1 MTQCFDVNFHVVYLF
16 FLKQVSALDEDLG
29 INSQLT
35 YFIQKGNSDG
45 LFSITPSGTFQILNR
60 LDREV
65 QSLYFLTIIAVDSG
79 DSDQS

>member
-1 MTQCFDVNFHVVYLF
+1 MLISTLF
-16 FLKQVSALDEDLG
+16 IFFFKKQVSALDEDLG

-35 YFIQKGNSDG
+35 YFIQKRNSDG

>member
-65 QSLYFLTIIAVDSG
+65 QSLYFLNIIAVDSG

>member
-1 MTQCFDVNFHVVYLF
+1 MLISTLF
-16 FLKQVSALDEDLG
+16 IFLKNKKQKQVSALDEDLG
-29 INSQLT
+29 INSQLK

-45 LFSITPSGTFQILNR
+45 LFSITPSGTFQILHS

-79 DSDQS
+79 DSHQS